1 MSLPVHL
8 FHSFLVSDIARWF
21 DLNRGRRAI
30 TEFGQFDAVT
40 DIAACIAW
48 SGVIW
53 GLLDQPTGVTDPAWR
68 VCPLRMP
75 GGWLITLLLVRQTLD
90 EREAF
95 VLVDARIRDD
105 RGAEG

>member
-21 DLNRGRRAI
+21 SPQRGRRAI
-30 TEFGQFDAVT
+30 TEFCQFEALANV
-40 DIAACIAW
+40 AAGVAW

-53 GLLDQPTGVTDPAWR
+53 GLLDQPAGVADPAWR

-75 GGWLITLLLVRQTLD
+75 GGWLVTLLLVRQTLD
-90 EREAF
+90 EREAL
-95 VLVDARIRDD
+95 VLVDARIRDESG
-105 RGAEG
+105 R